1 MKLLPLLLATLLAA
15 ASPEPA
21 AAAMATGPATGADE
35 AASSHPAYDAAL
47 SETIGREINV
57 LVLGEPSLA
66 PGNDTPLLLILD
78 GGREED
84 FPWIAE
90 ALQAAHADGR
100 LPPLVAVG
108 LANGERRY
116 ELTFPSQDPQDLA
129 LIPRNGGATGNFL
142 MIRDRLLPA
151 LAKRFPAEGP
161 RLVAGESLAGLFIL
175 DMFRRQPAL
184 FDAWLAFD
192 PSTWWRGGDIVGMLR
207 ALPPPR
213 PDEGRV
219 LLFTGTGE
227 GNGEG
232 TREAH
237 AALHAAGR
245 GDASLDV
252 VDGAD
257 HGSIYRARLIQALA
271 QALQAER

>member
-1 MKLLPLLLATLLAA
+1 MLLSLALAAHLAVSSPALAFASTSPAGTEATADDTLAT
-15 ASPEPA
+15 
-21 AAAMATGPATGADE
+21 
-35 AASSHPAYDAAL
+35 HDAAL
-47 SETIGREINV
+47 SDTLGREINV
-57 LVLGEPSLA
+57 LVLGQPSLA

-84 FPWIAE
+84 FPWIAQ
-90 ALQAAHADGR
+90 ALQAAHAEGR

-237 AALHAAGR
+237 AALHAAGH

>member
-1 MKLLPLLLATLLAA
+1 MMLLSLILAA
-15 ASPEPA
+15 QLAASSPEPM
-21 AAAMATGPATGADE
+21 AAAMPSRPAGQSE
-35 AASSHPAYDAAL
+35 GAASVHPAYDAAL
-47 SETIGREINV
+47 SATIGREINV

-66 PGNDTPLLLILD
+66 PGNTTPLLLILD
-78 GGREED
+78 GGHEED

-90 ALQAAHADGR
+90 ALRAAHAEGR

-151 LAKRFPAEGP
+151 LAERFPAEGP

-192 PSTWWRGGDIVGMLR
+192 PSTWWRGGDIIGMLR
-207 ALPPPR
+207 ALPPPQ
-213 PDEGRV
+213 PEDGPG

-245 GDASLDV
+245 EDASLEV

-271 QALQAER
+271 QALQP